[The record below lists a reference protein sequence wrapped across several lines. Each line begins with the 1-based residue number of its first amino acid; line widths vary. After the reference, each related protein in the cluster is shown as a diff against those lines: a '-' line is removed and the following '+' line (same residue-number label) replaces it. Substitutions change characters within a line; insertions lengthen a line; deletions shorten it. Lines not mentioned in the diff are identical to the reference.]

1 MLLLTLLASAAA
13 EEACAEPQSEPRIV
27 IGCWQLLER
36 HADESRAVDTLQAY
50 FDAGFTAYD
59 TADIYGRSETLIG
72 KLRERGRAVA
82 RLSSMNPGGS
92 RHRTKPGRNRG
103 CLRV

>member
-72 KLRERGRAVA
+72 MLRERGRAPVVY
-82 RLSSMNPGGS
+82 
-92 RHRTKPGRNRG
+92 TKYVTALLTDIPHM
-103 CLRV
+103 

>member
-13 EEACAEPQSEPRIV
+13 EEAAPSRSRSRASR
-27 IGCWQLLER
+27 CWQLLER

-59 TADIYGRSETLIG
+59 TAISTAGR
-72 KLRERGRAVA
+72 RR
-82 RLSSMNPGGS
+82 
-92 RHRTKPGRNRG
+92 
-103 CLRV
+103 